1 MSIKVAGDPGSV
13 DGEEEG
19 DDFVD
24 AGGDEGEGDE
34 GDEEGLLEDEKGSN
48 EEDVSMKWFSER
60 KKMNFYFKLMS
71 KYTQTVQLVRI

>member
-24 AGGDEGEGDE
+24 AGGDE

>member
-1 MSIKVAGDPGSV
+1 VAGDPGSV

-34 GDEEGLLEDEKGSN
+34 GDKEGLLEDEKGSN
-48 EEDVSMKWFSER
+48 EEDENELLSYASAAV
-60 KKMNFYFKLMS
+60 
-71 KYTQTVQLVRI
+71 TVV